1 MARIGYTTCGLCGNS
16 EATVSETATG
26 TLSINC
32 HKCEMSGYAKKGSKA
47 ARLIRSNLRAD
58 DDAESASSSPAADP
72 APVTKPETGFRIGS
86 L

>member
-1 MARIGYTTCGLCGNS
+1 MARIGYTTCGTCGNS

-32 HKCEMSGYAKKGSKA
+32 HKCEMSSYAKRGSKA
-47 ARLIRSNLRAD
+47 ARMIRANLRPD
-58 DDAESASSSPAADP
+58 EDTAEPSNPPAADP
-72 APVTKPETGFRIGS
+72 APAAKAETGFRIGS